1 MLDSAFDYMEL
12 AFDIEKGFGESLL
25 LCNIYEKYS
34 RIYLEKGE
42 YTKFYEYGQKGRV
55 IARALG
61 SKVRIQTILMYV
73 GFSAFYLGR
82 YNQAIEHELEALAL
96 YEGEWNS
103 TTSTVYIRL
112 GRIYNSIEDYD
123 QALLYLNESESIL
136 NEVDYNVCLAKEG
149 VGMGYTYIRTK
160 NFKEAFKNIEFART
174 TFEVLDHKI
183 NLSLAQRRMSQL

>member
-1 MLDSAFDYMEL
+1 MEQ
-12 AFDIEKGFGESLL
+12 AFDIEKELGESLL

-136 NEVDYNVCLAKEG
+136 NEVDYNVCLAKEW
-149 VGMGYTYIRTK
+149 VGMGYTYTRTK